1 MARQLLQHCKKCG
14 AWTLQRDCPHCDE
27 IANAA
32 APIKWSPEDQR
43 ANIRRKMYDVESP
56 EWLTTLPDLKTI
68 TESRNAILEEE

>member
-32 APIKWSPEDQR
+32 APLKWSPEDQR
-43 ANIRRKMYDVESP
+43 ANIRRKMKDVESP
-56 EWLTTLPDLKTI
+56 EWLTTLPNLKTI
-68 TESRNAILEEE
+68 TDSRKAILEEE